1 MSSGID
7 DLMSWVKSLGVNELA
22 IIAGE
27 NIQFNKD
34 FRLQCEQNT
43 CGNYHKNWMC
53 PPAAGSIDELTEQ
66 ASKFKQGLLFQTVYQ
81 LEDSFDYE
89 GMLEG
94 IKEHTL
100 ILRKVLDNIKS
111 TGVFKEILPLNIG
124 PCTYC
129 GRCSFLEGKACQFPE
144 EAVSSV
150 EAYGIDV
157 LALEKSCG
165 MSYNNG
171 KDTISCISL
180 ILFNH
185 DGLEA

>member
-7 DLMSWVKSLGVNELA
+7 ELMSLVKSLGVNELA

-27 NIQFNKD
+27 DIQFNKD
-34 FRLQCEQNT
+34 FRLSCEQNS

-53 PPAAGSIDELTEQ
+53 PPAVGSIDELTEK
-66 ASKFKQGLLFQTVYQ
+66 ALKYKQGLLFQTVYQ

-89 GMLEG
+89 GMLKG
-94 IKEHTL
+94 IEEHTK

-111 TGVFKEILPLNIG
+111 TGVFKEILPLNVG

-129 GRCSFLEGKACQFPE
+129 GGCVFLEGKDCRFPE

-171 KDTISCISL
+171 KNTSSCISL
-180 ILFNH
+180 ILFNL
-185 DGLEA
+185 D